1 MTKALSLIP
10 HYAIYTLLVFTPLAR
25 ASVQGWAITTIH
37 MITFIA
43 LTAFV
48 LEKTLTNNWKWIT
61 TPLDK
66 PILILIILIIL
77 STVLS
82 LHFRTS
88 LWAMAL
94 LVNYIIIF
102 YLVIHTV
109 QTRTQVRHLIYLI
122 IGIATF
128 LSVFGFFKIFGV
140 NPFPWWDYADLP
152 HHVRLTATFGN
163 PDHLAGYM
171 EMAIPLMLGLLL
183 FGHTGAKRFLLIY
196 LTFLLLTALLLTLSR
211 GGWFGALT
219 GLLFMAVC
227 LLFDR
232 HFKQKR
238 LVLGLMAGTLA
249 VALIVFASTPIVE
262 RILTLT
268 EHGVGPNLH
277 DRMVVWGGTTDMIA
291 QHPLLGTGPGT
302 FAFAFT
308 RHQPPGFTTQFTM
321 AHNDYLHFTS
331 EVGLILIGILV
342 WMLIA
347 LYKRGFKK
355 LNNPSRLVR
364 GTTIGAMSAITAIL
378 FHSIFDFNLHIP
390 SNALLFTV
398 LSALVV
404 APLPSTN
411 ELPIK

>member
-1 MTKALSLIP
+1 MTKTLSVISRYSLF
-10 HYAIYTLLVFTPLAR
+10 TLLVFSPLAR
-25 ASVQGWAITTIH
+25 ASVQGWAMTTIH
-37 MITFIA
+37 IITLIA
-43 LTAFV
+43 LTAFL
-48 LEKTLTNNWKWIT
+48 LEKTLTTDWKWIT

-66 PILILIILIIL
+66 PIVILLILSIL
-77 STVLS
+77 SSVFS
-82 LHFRTS
+82 MHFRTS

-94 LVNYIIIF
+94 LVNYIIIL

-109 QTRTQVRHLIYLI
+109 RTRRELRQLVYLI
-122 IGIATF
+122 IGVATF

-152 HHVRLTATFGN
+152 QHVRLTATFGN

-171 EMAIPLMLGLLL
+171 EMAIPLMLGL
-183 FGHTGAKRFLLIY
+183 FLLGYRRAKVFFLLY
-196 LTFLLLTALLLTLSR
+196 LSFLLLTALLLTLSR
-211 GGWFGALT
+211 GGWFGALI
-219 GLLFMAVC
+219 GLLFIAVC
-227 LLFDR
+227 LLFDH

-249 VALIVFASTPIVE
+249 VALIVFASTPVVE

-291 QHPLLGTGPGT
+291 HNPLLGTGPGT

-308 RHQPPGFTTQFTM
+308 RHQPAGFTTQFTM

-331 EVGLILIGILV
+331 EVGLILISIIV
-342 WMLIA
+342 WMLIV

-355 LNNPSRLVR
+355 LKNPSRLVR

>member
-1 MTKALSLIP
+1 M
-10 HYAIYTLLVFTPLAR
+10 
-25 ASVQGWAITTIH
+25 TTIH
-37 MITFIA
+37 LITLIA
-43 LTAFV
+43 LTAFL
-48 LEKTLTNNWKWIT
+48 LEKTLTSNWKWIP
-61 TPLDK
+61 TPLDI
-66 PILILIILIIL
+66 PILVLIILLIL
-77 STVLS
+77 STMFS
-82 LHFRTS
+82 SHRQTS
-88 LWAMAL
+88 IWSFILFL
-94 LVNYIIIF
+94 NYIIIY

-109 QTRTQVRHLIYLI
+109 HTRAELRQLVYLI

-211 GGWFGALT
+211 GGWFGALI
-219 GLLFMAVC
+219 GLLFMAAC

-232 HFKQKR
+232 YFKQKR

-249 VALIVFASTPIVE
+249 VALIVFASTPVVE

-308 RHQPPGFTTQFTM
+308 KHQHAGLTTQFMM

-331 EVGLILIGILV
+331 ELGLILIGILV
-342 WMLIA
+342 WMLIV

-364 GTTIGAMSAITAIL
+364 GTTIGAMSAITAL
-378 FHSIFDFNLHIP
+378 LVHSFFDFNLHIP

-404 APLPSTN
+404 APSP
-411 ELPIK
+411 EP